1 MKNQSFNIKHSTLK
15 LDIMKLLPK
24 KRKMVANGFSLAISN
39 HYCPTAFGVRTRYES
54 ALGTGEYI
62 ECGTAG
68 TGFFVRS
75 SESRSY
81 SKFCKMEKRKYNP
94 NYLKMLLGKEFSFD
108 KEMARVEQAL
118 RSCGT
123 DERKRLILDTYLNI
137 LPIAKQAEEYER
149 IINAIEEIGHKHH
162 SRTSAQNHI
171 LSIYKNRLAKVKEEV
186 ETLHPALDRF
196 CTEERYEQFKEVV
209 NMFIEVTK
217 SRRTL
222 CEVVEDDGRSVHSVQ
237 VFFDLAIF
245 DFVHLPYKTPMM
257 RDGKGGMVFFY
268 PEFLVHARSTTDFDV
283 IDLKSLNF
291 MYREIPYD
299 MIEDLI
305 LNSYAD
311 DANTQ
316 YNTATHKSE
325 VDYERFGNGLLVS
338 EDAAN
343 KHEEDSNKKRRERVI
358 GELYIPQLKLRYYVR
373 DNRAL
378 RHFVEAI
385 GAYIG

>member
-1 MKNQSFNIKHSTLK
+1 
-15 LDIMKLLPK
+15 MKLLPK
-24 KRKMVANGFSLAISN
+24 KRKMVATGFSLAISN
-39 HYCPTAFGVRTRYES
+39 HYCPTAFGVRTRHES

-62 ECGTAG
+62 ECGTPG

-81 SKFCKMEKRKYNP
+81 SKFCKIERKKYEP
-94 NYLKMLLGKEFSFD
+94 SYLKMLLGKEFSFD
-108 KEMARVEQAL
+108 KEMSRVEQAL
-118 RSCGT
+118 KNCGA
-123 DERKRLILDTYLNI
+123 DAKKRLILDTYLNI
-137 LPIAKQAEEYER
+137 LPLAKQAEENER

-162 SRTSAQNHI
+162 KRTSAQNHI

-186 ETLHPALDRF
+186 ETLHPALEKF
-196 CTEERYEQFKEVV
+196 CTEERYEQFKELVTNFV
-209 NMFIEVTK
+209 ELTK

-222 CEVVEDDGRSVHSVQ
+222 CEVVENDGKNVHSVQ

-257 RDGKGGMVFFY
+257 RDGEGNMIFFY
-268 PEFLVHARSTTDFDV
+268 PDFLVHARSSVDFDV
-283 IDLKSLNF
+283 IDMKSLSF
-291 MYREIPYD
+291 MYREIPYE

-305 LNSYAD
+305 LNSYAE
-311 DANTQ
+311 DASTQ
-316 YNTATHKSE
+316 YNTDTHKSE

-343 KHEEDSNKKRRERVI
+343 QYEADSAKHRRERII

-378 RHFVEAI
+378 HHFVDSI
-385 GAYIG
+385 GVYIG